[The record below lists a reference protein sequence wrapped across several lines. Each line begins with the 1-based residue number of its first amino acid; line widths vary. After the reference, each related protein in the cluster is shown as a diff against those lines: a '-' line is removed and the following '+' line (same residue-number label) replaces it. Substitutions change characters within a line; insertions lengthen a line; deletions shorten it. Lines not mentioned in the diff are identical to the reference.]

1 MPDLTIREARDNDAE
16 GLIALIGRC
25 FAEYAGCVLDLDAFD
40 RPLLAIA
47 SSFAAEGG
55 EVWVA
60 EREGRIVGSGGYA
73 DKGGGL
79 FELKRLY
86 VDRSA
91 RRQGLASRLLEL
103 VETAVAGKG
112 GTAIDLWSD
121 TRFIEAH
128 AFYERH
134 GYRRLPEMRDLAD
147 PSNTTEYHF
156 MKELAG

>member
-1 MPDLTIREARDNDAE
+1 MSDLAIREACDDDAE
-16 GLIALIGRC
+16 GLIALIGGC
-25 FAEYAGCVLDLDAFD
+25 FAEYDGCVLDLDELD

-47 SSFAAEGG
+47 STFAAEGG

-60 EREGRIVGSGGYA
+60 EQEGRIVACGGYA
-73 DKGGGL
+73 DVGGGL

-86 VDRSA
+86 VDKSA

-103 VETAVAGKG
+103 VEKTARAKG
-112 GTAIDLWSD
+112 GKAIDLWSD
-121 TRFIEAH
+121 TRFVEAH

-134 GYRRLPEMRDLAD
+134 GYSRLPETRDLND

-156 MKELAG
+156 VKELSG